1 MTVVDANV
9 LLYAVNSAADRHDE
23 AVAWLDGEL
32 NAGRPVGFA
41 WLVVLAFL
49 RLSTKV
55 GLFPRPLTVDEANRR
70 VEAWLS
76 HSASLVLEPTTGHRA
91 VLAGLLQQIGTG
103 GNLVSDAHLAAL
115 AIEHG
120 ATVISYDSDF
130 GRFEGVAWSLPRI
143 EHVDG
148 PSAPEV
154 ATESSQGGA
163 PVVERTSAPTGE
175 PGDASS

>member
-55 GLFPRPLTVDEANRR
+55 GLFPRPLTVDQADAR
-70 VEAWLS
+70 VEAWLG
-76 HSASLVLEPTTGHRA
+76 HPASVVVEPTERHRS
-91 VLAGLLQQIGTG
+91 VLSGLLQQVGTG

-120 ATVISYDSDF
+120 ATVVSYDSDF
-130 GRFEGVAWSLPRI
+130 GRFEGVAWAMPR
-143 EHVDG
+143 
-148 PSAPEV
+148 V
-154 ATESSQGGA
+154 A
-163 PVVERTSAPTGE
+163 E
-175 PGDASS
+175 PGGNEFPG

>member
-1 MTVVDANV
+1 VTVVDANV

-55 GLFPRPLTVDEANRR
+55 GLFPRPLTVDQANGR

-76 HSASLVLEPTTGHRA
+76 HPASLVLEPTTGHRA

-143 EHVDG
+143 KLIDG
-148 PSAPEV
+148 PSAPG
-154 ATESSQGGA
+154 APTTSSQSEEPAVDG
-163 PVVERTSAPTGE
+163 TSEPIDG
-175 PGDASS
+175 PGDALS